1 MKKNTNL
8 LKQFQ
13 EFYKQKPDEDIEAVI
28 ERFAIFGGKS
38 FDIEYYLP
46 IDELIE
52 YEILEKYKYLH
63 EDITELTD
71 GRPLLHAILT
81 GIALGD
87 RRTHSAFKRARVS
100 EKEGLEA
107 VDELIKLN
115 LVKLEKTKQK
125 STSWV
130 DADKADDKLV
140 FTSPFLRFWF
150 AFVSPIFKGIKDGEF
165 KEFKKRYENHK
176 AEFTDYIF
184 TQLSYELLKQNFT
197 DDKIVE
203 IGSYWN
209 KDIEIDI
216 YAKTASGKT
225 IVGTTK
231 YTNSK
236 MKKSELT
243 KLQQMCKDANIE
255 ADIFVLVSKKGFSSE
270 LKSLKSDTVKLY
282 TLKHFKTLVKTLK
295 KP

>member
-1 MKKNTNL
+1 MKKTTNL
-8 LKQFQ
+8 LTQFRS
-13 EFYKQKPDEDIEAVI
+13 FYKQKTDEDIEAVF

-63 EDITELTD
+63 EDIAEITE

-107 VDELIKLN
+107 IDDLVELGLISI
-115 LVKLEKTKQK
+115 EKTRQK
-125 STSWV
+125 STSWI
-130 DADKADDKLV
+130 DSDRADDKLI
-140 FTSPFLRFWF
+140 FATPFLRFWF
-150 AFVSPIFKGIKDGEF
+150 AFISPIFKGIKDGDFGEF
-165 KEFKKRYENHK
+165 TKRYENHK
-176 AEFTDYIF
+176 AGFSDYIF
-184 TQLSYELLKQNFT
+184 TQLSYELLKLNFT
-197 DDKIVE
+197 DDKIVD

-209 KDIEIDI
+209 KDVEIDI

-225 IVGTTK
+225 VVGITK
-231 YTNSK
+231 YTNAK
-236 MKKSELT
+236 MKKTELSR
-243 KLQQMCKDANIE
+243 LQKMCEDANIK
-255 ADIFVLVSKKGFSSE
+255 ADIFVLVSKKGFSTE
-270 LKSLKSDTVKLY
+270 LKSLKGESLKLY
-282 TLKHFKTLVKTLK
+282 TLKNFKNLLK
-295 KP
+295 

>member
-1 MKKNTNL
+1 MKKSTNIL
-8 LKQFQ
+8 TQFK
-13 EFYKQKPDEDIEAVI
+13 EFYNQKPDENIEAVL
-28 ERFAIFGGKS
+28 ERFAIFGGKG

-107 VDELIKLN
+107 IEELVELG

-125 STSWV
+125 STSWI
-130 DADKADDKLV
+130 DSDRADDKLI

-150 AFVSPIFKGIKDGEF
+150 AFISPIFKGIKDGDF
-165 KEFKKRYENHK
+165 KEFEKRYENHK
-176 AEFTDYIF
+176 AGFTDYIF
-184 TQLSYELLKQNFT
+184 TQLSYELLKLNSK
-197 DDKIVE
+197 DDKIIE

-209 KDIEIDI
+209 KDLEIDI
-216 YAKTASGKT
+216 YAKTESGKT

-243 KLQQMCKDANIE
+243 KLQQMCEDADIK
-255 ADIFVLVSKKGFSSE
+255 ADIFVLVSKNGFSSE
-270 LKSLKSDTVKLY
+270 LKSLKGENIKLY
-282 TLKHFKTLVKTLK
+282 TLKHFKNLLK
-295 KP
+295 

>member
-1 MKKNTNL
+1 MKKNTNTL
-8 LKQFQ
+8 TQFQ
-13 EFYKQKPDEDIEAVI
+13 SFYKQKPDEDIESVI
-28 ERFAIFGGKS
+28 QRFAIFGGKP

-63 EDITELTD
+63 EDIVEITD

-107 VDELIKLN
+107 IDDLIELG
-115 LVKLEKTKQK
+115 LVKLEKTRQK
-125 STSWV
+125 STSWI
-130 DADKADDKLV
+130 DSDKADDKLI
-140 FTSPFLRFWF
+140 FATPFLRFWF
-150 AFVSPIFKGIKDGEF
+150 AFISPIFKGIKDGDFDEF
-165 KEFKKRYENHK
+165 TKRYENYK
-176 AEFTDYIF
+176 AGFTDYIF
-184 TQLSYELLKQNFT
+184 TQLSYELLKLNFT
-197 DDKIVE
+197 DDKIVD

-209 KDIEIDI
+209 KDLEIDI

-225 IVGTTK
+225 IVGITK

-236 MKKSELT
+236 VKKTELT
-243 KLQQMCKDANIE
+243 RLQKMCEDANIK

-270 LKSLKSDTVKLY
+270 LKSLKSESLKLY
-282 TLKHFKTLVKTLK
+282 TLKNFKNLLT
-295 KP
+295 

>member
-1 MKKNTNL
+1 MKKNTNI

-13 EFYKQKPDEDIEAVI
+13 EFYKQKPDEDIESVI
-28 ERFAIFGGKS
+28 ERFAIFGGKG

-107 VDELIKLN
+107 IEELVELG

-125 STSWV
+125 STSWL
-130 DADKADDKLV
+130 DADRADDKLI

-150 AFVSPIFKGIKDGEF
+150 AFVSPIFKGIKDGDF
-165 KEFKKRYENHK
+165 QEFKKRYENHK
-176 AEFTDYIF
+176 AGFTDYIF
-184 TQLSYELLKQNFT
+184 TQLSYELLKQNFS

-282 TLKHFKTLVKTLK
+282 TLKHFKSLLK
-295 KP
+295 

>member
-1 MKKNTNL
+1 MKKNTNI

-13 EFYKQKPDEDIEAVI
+13 EFYKQKPDEDIESVI
-28 ERFAIFGGKS
+28 ERFAIFGGKG

-107 VDELIKLN
+107 IEELVELG

-125 STSWV
+125 STSWL
-130 DADKADDKLV
+130 DADRADDKLI

-150 AFVSPIFKGIKDGEF
+150 AFVSPIFKGIKDGDF
-165 KEFKKRYENHK
+165 QEFKKRYENHK
-176 AEFTDYIF
+176 AGFTDYIF
-184 TQLSYELLKQNFT
+184 TQLSYELLKQNFS

-236 MKKSELT
+236 MKKSELA
-243 KLQQMCKDANIE
+243 KLQQMCEDAKIK
-255 ADIFVLVSKKGFSSE
+255 ADIFVLVSKKGFSTE

-282 TLKHFKTLVKTLK
+282 TLKHFKSLLK
-295 KP
+295 